1 MVTRRCTS
9 IKIIDILVFGL
20 SILRMLHV
28 LAIAFLVRA
37 FGGLYDYVDF
47 IGLGLGSLLGAALRL
62 LGFSPWL
69 TGFDLVCVG
78 LVDL

>member
-1 MVTRRCTS
+1 M
-9 IKIIDILVFGL
+9 F
-20 SILRMLHV
+20 
-28 LAIAFLVRA
+28 AIAFLVRA

>member
-1 MVTRRCTS
+1 MVTDRCTS

-20 SILRMLHV
+20 FVLRLLRV

-37 FGGLYDYVDF
+37 FGGLDDYVDF
-47 IGLGLGSLLGAALRL
+47 IRLGLGSLLGAALRL

-69 TGFDLVCVG
+69 AGFDLVCVG